1 MKKNES
7 YLEALVGRDHQK
19 ITEIYDQ
26 YYDNVKKYIISNGGQ
41 EADAEDVFQRV
52 LLQIAVRYRKEKFEI
67 KSDFE
72 GYLFIACRN
81 SWIREAKK
89 SKRMLTTEL
98 KEDLKDEYAVD
109 LSMGLLEQ
117 KRWELFNDGL
127 SLLSDKCRQ
136 ILNLY
141 FAKVPYD
148 QIMDTLKY
156 SSETVAR
163 QRVFKCKAKLKEI
176 ITKNKYYNSLKEL

>member
-1 MKKNES
+1 MNKNDS
-7 YLEALVGRDHQK
+7 YLEALVGKDDRK
-19 ITEIYDQ
+19 IAEIYEK
-26 YYDNVKKYIISNGGQ
+26 YYDNVKSYIMSNGGQ

-67 KSDFE
+67 KFGFDN
-72 GYLFIACRN
+72 YLFVACRN

-89 SKRMLTTEL
+89 SKKMLTSEL
-98 KEDLKDEYAVD
+98 KDDLKDDYAVD
-109 LSMGLLEQ
+109 LSLGLLEQ

-127 SLLSDKCRQ
+127 SQLSDKCKK
-136 ILNLY
+136 ILGLY

-148 QIMDTLKY
+148 QIMDALDY

-176 ITKNKYYNSLKEL
+176 ITKNKLYNSLKEL